1 MVTSSLTLRDGD
13 DMTQLRRAGLGLLLA
28 LVPGLALASPLGGSK
43 ASMVRQHRAAEREG
57 LAFSSSEARVRAL
70 VADGA
75 LESVTGNADYVVLE
89 SVGHKVARPEVRLL
103 IERLAAQYHAAT
115 GERLVVTSL
124 VRPIDQQPA
133 NAHQL
138 SVHPAG
144 IAMDLRVPATASSRR
159 WLEETLLGLEQR
171 GLLDVTRER
180 RPPHYHVAV
189 FPAAYRA
196 YVEKMGPV
204 RTVAA
209 VERPVVAAPAV
220 VVQRAAMASMQAAPA
235 PAALPAA
242 LITTLVAGSML
253 AVAVVMI
260 VRQRP
265 AHAPVGSSDQRE
277 TLLGLPEGG

>member
-1 MVTSSLTLRDGD
+1 
-13 DMTQLRRAGLGLLLA
+13 MTQLRRAGIGLLLA
-28 LVPGLALASPLGGSK
+28 LVPGLASASALGGSK
-43 ASMVRQHRAAEREG
+43 ASMLRQHRMAEQEG
-57 LAFSSSEARVRAL
+57 LAFLSSEKRVRAL
-70 VADGA
+70 VEDGV
-75 LESVTGNADYVVLE
+75 LEPVMGNADYVVLA

-124 VRPIDQQPA
+124 VRPIDEQPA

-144 IAMDLRVPATASSRR
+144 IAMDLRVPAKASSRQ
-159 WLEETLLGLEQR
+159 WLERTLLGLEQK

-196 YVEKMGPV
+196 YAEAVGPV

-209 VERPVVAAPAV
+209 ATTAAPVAV
-220 VVQRAAMASMQAAPA
+220 ASVPLGVQRASIASVSATLPAPGAPA
-235 PAALPAA
+235 T
-242 LITTLVAGSML
+242 LIATLMSGIML
-253 AVAVVMI
+253 AVAVVVI
-260 VRQRP
+260 VRERP
-265 AHAPVGSSDQRE
+265 AYATVGSSDRH
-277 TLLGLPEGG
+277 TSLLGLPEGG

>member
-1 MVTSSLTLRDGD
+1 
-13 DMTQLRRAGLGLLLA
+13 MTHLRRAGLGLLLA
-28 LVPGLALASPLGGSK
+28 LVPGLAAASPLGGSK
-43 ASMVRQHRAAEREG
+43 ASMVRQHRIAEEEG
-57 LAFSSSEARVRAL
+57 LTFSRSESRVRAL
-70 VADGA
+70 VEDGV
-75 LESVTGNADYVVLE
+75 LEPVAGNADYLVLP
-89 SVGHKVARPEVRLL
+89 SVAHKYARPEVRLL
-103 IERLAAQYHAAT
+103 IERLAAQYHQAT

-144 IAMDLRVPATASSRR
+144 IAMDLRVPAKASSRQ

-196 YVEKMGPV
+196 YVEKVGPV
-204 RTVAA
+204 RTVERMSPPVTDVARPAAAPVQPALVAAAA
-209 VERPVVAAPAV
+209 VPDAPAV
-220 VVQRAAMASMQAAPA
+220 PGMLVA
-235 PAALPAA
+235 
-242 LITTLVAGSML
+242 TLVAGGLL
-253 AVAVVMI
+253 AGAVVVI
-260 VRQRP
+260 VRQRS
-265 AHAPVGSSDQRE
+265 AQASVGTADRHS